1 ALRQLATRSRPGV
14 GGKATSLGEERS
26 GPAQAAGR
34 VLVSRAGLVED
45 GGTTAV
51 FVHREGRVERRA
63 VRLGQ
68 VRGNEHEVVAGLS
81 DGDQVVTTGAKQL
94 RDGQSVRVKK

>member
-1 ALRQLATRSRPGV
+1 
-14 GGKATSLGEERS
+14 
-26 GPAQAAGR
+26 
-34 VLVSRAGLVED
+34 
-45 GGTTAV
+45 
-51 FVHREGRVERRA
+51 
-63 VRLGQ
+63 